1 MIERF
6 IKNDLTLKR
15 WRRFK
20 KLKRS
25 VTCAWLFVFLL
36 FLSVTAEFWANSKPM
51 VMSYQG
57 SLYFPV
63 LFTYHPTTFGQ
74 NDIYVT
80 DYRSLQMGEKDWAL
94 WPAIP
99 WDPFE
104 ANTKVSSYPAPP
116 NPDNLMGT
124 DDRGRDVFS
133 RLIYGFRYSIGFAL
147 LVWIASYILG
157 ISFGA
162 IMGYLGGYADLIG
175 QRIVEV
181 FESMPI
187 LLLLI
192 TLVSIFGANMT
203 LLVIFSAIFG
213 WMLISTYVRAE
224 FLKLRKREFV
234 EAARAQGVGQRRI
247 IFKHIMPNA
256 ISPILT
262 FSPFNIAASI
272 YSLAA
277 LDYLGFGLPPPTP
290 SWGEML
296 QQAQNYF
303 TIAWWLAFYPSLA
316 MIFTLTILNLI
327 GEGVRDAFD
336 PRK

>member
-1 MIERF
+1 MIERY

-20 KLKRS
+20 KVKRS
-25 VTCAWLFVFLL
+25 IVSAWLFVFILM
-36 FLSVTAEFWANSKPM
+36 LSVTAEFWANSKPLIL
-51 VMSYQG
+51 SFHG
-57 SLYFPV
+57 SLYFPI
-63 LFTYHPTTFGQ
+63 FKTYHPSVFGQ
-74 NDIYVT
+74 MDSFVT
-80 DYRSLQMGEKDWAL
+80 DYRALFAEEDWSV
-94 WPAIP
+94 WPAIA
-99 WDPFE
+99 WDPYE
-104 ANTKVSSYPAPP
+104 SNTAVTSYPAPP
-116 NPDNLMGT
+116 TWRNWFGT

-133 RLIYGFRYSIGFAL
+133 RLIYGFRYSIGYAL
-147 LVWIASYILG
+147 LVWMASYLVGTIV
-157 ISFGA
+157 GA
-162 IMGYLGGYADLIG
+162 LMGYLGGRVDLVG
-175 QRIVEV
+175 QRIVDI
-181 FESMPI
+181 FESMPV

-192 TLVSIFGANMT
+192 TLVSIFSASMT
-203 LLVIFSAIFG
+203 VLVIFSTMFG
-213 WMLISTYVRAE
+213 WMFISAYVRAE

-234 EAARAQGVGQRRI
+234 ESARAQGVSQARI

-256 ISPILT
+256 LGPVLT
-262 FSPFNIAASI
+262 FSPFTIAAGISA
-272 YSLAA
+272 LAA

-303 TIAWWLAFYPSLA
+303 TLAWWLALYPSLA

>member
-1 MIERF
+1 MIERL

-20 KLKRS
+20 KIKRS
-25 VTCAWLFVFLL
+25 VASAWLFVFLL
-36 FLSVTAEFWANSKPM
+36 ILSVTAEMWANSKPI
-51 VMSYQG
+51 VMSYNG

-63 LFTYHPTTFGQ
+63 IKTYHPSVFGQ
-74 NDIYVT
+74 DDIYVT
-80 DYRSLQMGEKDWAL
+80 DYRALKMTEKDWAL

-99 WDPFE
+99 WDPYE
-104 ANTKVSSYPAPP
+104 ANTKVESYPAPP
-116 NPDNLMGT
+116 NPNNLLGT

-147 LVWIASYILG
+147 LVWISSYLLG
-157 ISFGA
+157 ITFGA
-162 IMGYLGGYADLIG
+162 VMGYMGGITDLIG

-213 WMLISTYVRAE
+213 WMLISAYMRAE
-224 FLKLRKREFV
+224 FLKLRKRDFV

-247 IFKHIMPNA
+247 IFKHVMPNA
-256 ISPILT
+256 IGPILT

-303 TIAWWLAFYPSLA
+303 TIAWWLALYPSLA